1 MPTLILL
8 NGPPGIGK
16 PTLADIYIQRHPGAL
31 NLDIDRLRTMVG
43 GWAQTFVLA
52 GEIVR
57 PLALQ
62 MAATHL
68 NHGRTVIVPQYLASA
83 SEVDAFQDIARDA
96 KAGFLEVVLMS
107 SQDHALTR
115 YSYLR
120 DQPDAL
126 RSCINEVI
134 DTSGGNDYLCSLY
147 DDLVSAVNARPNAVV
162 IDSLVDDITGTFTLL
177 TRALDDRSLSDPA
190 G

>member
-16 PTLADIYIQRHPGAL
+16 STLAEIYVQRHPGAL

-43 GWAQTFVLA
+43 GWQQTFVLA

-68 NHGRTVIVPQYLASA
+68 TDGRTVIVPQYLAKGN
-83 SEVDAFQDIARDA
+83 EVSAFQDTAR
-96 KAGFLEVVLMS
+96 
-107 SQDHALTR
+107 
-115 YSYLR
+115 
-120 DQPDAL
+120 
-126 RSCINEVI
+126 
-134 DTSGGNDYLCSLY
+134 
-147 DDLVSAVNARPNAVV
+147 
-162 IDSLVDDITGTFTLL
+162 
-177 TRALDDRSLSDPA
+177 
-190 G
+190 